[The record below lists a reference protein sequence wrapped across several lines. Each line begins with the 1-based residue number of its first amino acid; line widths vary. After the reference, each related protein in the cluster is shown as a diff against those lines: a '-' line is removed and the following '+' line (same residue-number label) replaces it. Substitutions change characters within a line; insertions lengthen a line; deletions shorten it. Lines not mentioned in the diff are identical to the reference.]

1 MAKRKRRTKA
11 EIEASKV
18 QEVEQVIE
26 LDESTEKES
35 LGLGDTI
42 EKITKATGIDKLVKF
57 VAGEDCGCDERRIK
71 LNKIIRFKKINC
83 LTEAEYNYLDEY
95 FKEKTNKISLSQL
108 KELTKIYNR
117 VLNARN
123 EPTSCSSCARSRIN
137 TLEQIYKEYN

>member
-108 KELTKIYNR
+108 KELALKFIL
-117 VLNARN
+117 VPAVPEFP
-123 EPTSCSSCARSRIN
+123 EPLDVTVSLGSSPS
-137 TLEQIYKEYN
+137 